1 MHALRIKVY
10 VIYYNYLI
18 VKAVTPKIS
27 AIIPIERITT
37 SLLVLVVS
45 DTPVALVAFGK
56 PVPPVEIGVLVV
68 IEDTYWSVP
77 VVRCVLIFVVKL
89 FVMLIIIIVSDYLD
103 SSHQQLL
110 HGCLV
115 LYHAQENTEHKDNL

>member
-37 SLLVLVVS
+37 SLLVLVLVVS
-45 DTPVALVAFGK
+45 DTPVALVK
-56 PVPPVEIGVLVV
+56 PVPPVEMGVLVRV
-68 IEDTYWSVP
+68 SF
-77 VVRCVLIFVVKL
+77 RNNVKGGQ
-89 FVMLIIIIVSDYLD
+89 IV
-103 SSHQQLL
+103 
-110 HGCLV
+110 
-115 LYHAQENTEHKDNL
+115 